1 MGTTA
6 TRRGRR
12 ILAIAALV
20 VVATACG
27 GSDDDADGGSADD
40 DSAADEGG
48 ASDDAGD
55 DSGDGSGGD
64 DGSAGDPSDLDS
76 LVVLGTPPVTA
87 DPGTAFVELDGE
99 RLDYAA
105 SGSINVQCTVTD
117 AQVSVNF
124 QTADGHD
131 LLVQGAPQDG
141 SWFLTTTFARGGD
154 NTRYTAESIARDG
167 TFTIGD
173 GALSY
178 EGQVARVVDFDVANA
193 EMVDARMAVNCDPA
207 GGGSDPT
214 AEIGDAAYAFP
225 VSGAQSVTCTVTD
238 DAVEVRINRLALEGT
253 QLEINATSDGGQW
266 LGNVTVYTADGNL
279 SSTIPADGTGLTI
292 DGTTV
297 TYDGT
302 FTTPSGDQTGTATA
316 TC

>member
-1 MGTTA
+1 MRILVTRATVRAVAVASLVVAGAACGGGDGEPSGDATEGADQSDGTTGDGDGLGDTGA
-6 TRRGRR
+6 ASGGDVD
-12 ILAIAALV
+12 ALV
-20 VVATACG
+20 VVGVPPITA
-27 GSDDDADGGSADD
+27 
-40 DSAADEGG
+40 E
-48 ASDDAGD
+48 
-55 DSGDGSGGD
+55 
-64 DGSAGDPSDLDS
+64 
-76 LVVLGTPPVTA
+76 
-87 DPGTAFVELDGE
+87 PGTAFVELDGE
-99 RLDYAA
+99 RLDWAA

-141 SWFLTTTFARGGD
+141 TWFLTTTFAPGGD

-193 EMVDARMAVNCDPA
+193 EMVDARLAVNCDPA

-225 VSGAQSVTCTVTD
+225 VSGAQSVTCTVTA
-238 DAVEVRINRLALEGT
+238 DAVEVRINRLAIDGI

-266 LGNVTVYTADGNL
+266 LGNVTVYTDDGNL
-279 SSTIPADGTGLTI
+279 SSTIPADGTGLSV

-297 TYDGT
+297 TYEGT
-302 FTTPSGDQTGTATA
+302 FSTPSGDQAGTATA

>member
-1 MGTTA
+1 M
-6 TRRGRR
+6 
-12 ILAIAALV
+12 LAIAALAV
-20 VVATACG
+20 ITTACG
-27 GSDDDADGGSADD
+27 GSDDDADGGTTADASASDGD
-40 DSAADEGG
+40 G
-48 ASDDAGD
+48 ASDDNGA
-55 DSGDGSGGD
+55 DSGDDAPS
-64 DGSAGDPSDLDS
+64 GDPSDVDA
-76 LVVLGTPPVTA
+76 LVVVGAPPFTA
-87 DPGTAFVELDGE
+87 EPGTAFVELDGE
-99 RLDYAA
+99 RLDWAA

-141 SWFLTTTFARGGD
+141 TWFLTTTFAPGGD
-154 NTRYTAESIARDG
+154 NTRYMAESIARDG

-193 EMVDARMAVNCDPA
+193 EMVDARLAVNCDPA

-225 VSGAQSVTCTVTD
+225 VSGAQSVTCTVTA
-238 DAVEVRINRLALEGT
+238 DAVEVRINRLAIDGI

-266 LGNVTVYTADGNL
+266 LGNVTVYTDDGNL
-279 SSTIPADGTGLTI
+279 SSTIPADGTGLTV

-297 TYDGT
+297 TYEGS
-302 FTTPSGDQTGTATA
+302 FSTPSGDQAGTATA